1 MTKRLTTNEKFQLK
15 AKDTDLILIKPN
27 ATLNEP
33 DENSSIV
40 QASLTTVDINSWLT
54 TNV

>member
-1 MTKRLTTNEKFQLK
+1 MIKRFTTDEKFQSK
-15 AKDTDLILIKPN
+15 AKDADLILIKPN

-33 DENSSIV
+33 DEISSVV
-40 QASLTTVDINSWLT
+40 QESLTTVDIYSWLT

>member
-1 MTKRLTTNEKFQLK
+1 MTKRFTTNEKFQSK
-15 AKDTDLILIKPN
+15 AKDTDLILIESN

-33 DENSSIV
+33 DEISWLV